1 MSKGGRFDSRRFIPI
16 VPRRQ
21 QFAFSVSLPAASRFL
36 RPHSSEQTSLHRHP
50 SIDIARE
57 QHSTSGRSLQ
67 CSLSLSF
74 YHLSPYPVHSPVF
87 LPRNRYRIRKRE
99 IMEKLLSRSFR
110 TIRTCLY

>member
-67 CSLSLSF
+67 CSLSVSLSTI
-74 YHLSPYPVHSPVF
+74 F
-87 LPRNRYRIRKRE
+87 LPILFIPLFFYLVIDIESENAK
-99 IMEKLLSRSFR
+99 
-110 TIRTCLY
+110 

>member
-67 CSLSLSF
+67 CSLSLS
-74 YHLSPYPVHSPVF
+74 LSVSLSTIF
-87 LPRNRYRIRKRE
+87 LPILFIPLFFYLVIDIESENAK
-99 IMEKLLSRSFR
+99 
-110 TIRTCLY
+110 